1 MIDELSANL
10 SRLQFALTAMYHY
23 LFVPL
28 TLGLSVIIAIM
39 ESVYVLTKKQIWLD
53 MTKFWGKLFAINFAM
68 GVATGLTM
76 EFQFG
81 TNWAYY
87 SHYVGDIFGVPLAI
101 EGLMAFFLES
111 SFVGLFLFG
120 WNKMGKRA
128 HLTATWMMALGSN
141 LSGLWILIANAWMQ
155 HPVGATFNPVTM
167 RMELTSIKEVVLS
180 SVAQAKFLHTI
191 SAGYV
196 TGAVFVLSVSCYYL
210 LRNIN
215 LAISKRS
222 LVVASSFGLL
232 SITSTIFLGDESGY
246 IVAKTQRMKLAA
258 MESMWQTEPAP
269 AGFIVFGIPD
279 AKLQA
284 TRFEIKVPYLLG
296 LITTRST
303 NETLLGIT
311 DLVRE
316 NEQRIQNGIHQW
328 KVLQRFRTGK
338 SPHPDQDR
346 HYLENNYHDIGYA
359 LLLKRYVSDVAMATK
374 DDITKA
380 ANSTIPNVL
389 PLFFS
394 FRFMVFSG
402 LVILLTFCYSFYLFV
417 LRGNFLQRFFMRY
430 CLLITPLPWLANEL
444 GWFVAEHGRQPWVID
459 GILPTFLGASTQ
471 SSSNV
476 MISLSA
482 FVLFYTALLIVD
494 VFLMIRYIKL
504 GPSYILSNKNHH

>member
-1 MIDELSANL
+1 MIDEFTVNL

-28 TLGLSVIIAIM
+28 TLGLSVIIGIM

-68 GVATGLTM
+68 GVATGLTL

-87 SHYVGDIFGVPLAI
+87 SHYVGDIFGIPLAI

-120 WNKMGKRA
+120 WNKMSKGA
-128 HLTATWMMALGSN
+128 HLVATWMMALGSN

-155 HPVGATFNPVTM
+155 HPVGSAFNPVTM

-180 SVAQAKFLHTI
+180 PVAQAKFVHTI

-196 TGAVFVLSVSCYYL
+196 TGAVFVLAVSCYYL
-210 LRNIN
+210 LRNVN

-232 SITSTIFLGDESGY
+232 SIFSTIILGDESGY
-246 IVAKTQRMKLAA
+246 IIAENQKIKLAA
-258 MESMWQTEPAP
+258 MEAMWETEPAP
-269 AGFIVFGIPD
+269 AGFVIFGIPD
-279 AKLQA
+279 VKRRV
-284 TRFEIKVPYLLG
+284 THFEIKVPYVLG
-296 LITTRST
+296 LIATRST
-303 NETLLGIT
+303 TETLLGIA
-311 DLVRE
+311 DLVRA
-316 NEQRIQNGIHQW
+316 NEQRIRNGIEQW
-328 KVLQRFRTGK
+328 KVLKRFRTGK
-338 SPHPDQDR
+338 SINPDNDVQ
-346 HYLENNYHDIGYA
+346 YLKDNYQDIGYA
-359 LLLKRYVSDVAMATK
+359 LLLKRYVSDIAMATPE
-374 DDITKA
+374 DITKA
-380 ANSTIPNVL
+380 ADSTVPNIL
-389 PLFFS
+389 PIFFS
-394 FRFMVFSG
+394 FRFMVLFG
-402 LVILLTFCYSFYLFV
+402 MMMLLTFILAFYYFV
-417 LRGNFLQRFFMRY
+417 IRADFTRRWFLRC
-430 CLLITPLPWLANEL
+430 CLAITPLPWIANEL
-444 GWFVAEHGRQPWVID
+444 GWLVSEHGRQPWVID
-459 GILPTFLGASTQ
+459 GILPTFLGASSQ

-482 FVLFYTALLIVD
+482 FVIFYTTLLVVD

-504 GPSYILSNKNHH
+504 GPSYILGNGNNK